1 MYNNSEKP
9 YFIERLV
16 AALCYPTGGL
26 IGFIW
31 MILGIFTKSSP
42 RKFLK
47 YHIFQSIFLAIA
59 YWISYQLIMMLFVII
74 DKIPYV
80 REFVSMIVFPLIRP
94 IPFCAGCDIIQ
105 LVIYAV
111 ILYLTITAFL
121 GLYSYLP
128 WVSDIIKMNVRGD

>member
-1 MYNNSEKP
+1 MYNNSDKP
-9 YFIERLV
+9 YFIEKLV

-31 MILGIFTKSSP
+31 MILGIFTKSYP

-59 YWISYQLIMMLFVII
+59 YWISYQLVMMLFVII

-80 REFVSMIVFPLIRP
+80 REFVSWIVFPLIRP
-94 IPFCAGCDIIQ
+94 IPFLAGCDAIQ
-105 LVIYAV
+105 VVIYSV
-111 ILYLTITAFL
+111 ILYLTITAFF

>member
-1 MYNNSEKP
+1 MYNSSDKP

-59 YWISYQLIMMLFVII
+59 YWLLYQLVMMLFVII
-74 DKIPYV
+74 DKIPYL
-80 REFVSMIVFPLIRP
+80 RELVSLVVFPLIRP
-94 IPFCAGCDIIQ
+94 IPFLAGCDAVQ
-105 LVIYAV
+105 VVVYSV
-111 ILYLTITAFL
+111 ILYLTTTAFL

-128 WVSDIIKMNVRGD
+128 WVSDIIKMNVRGE